1 MNTYVIRVRGYEDYA
16 PTEIKAESASKAKAT
31 IAYRLMDI
39 YTERS
44 FFECI
49 QMIVS
54 CKKKVENSHD

>member
-54 CKKKVENSHD
+54 